1 MGRDRSLDLL
11 WRFERTYG
19 AYLRKVRRAVATED
33 FTVADM
39 RVIDELG
46 LAKGCGSGAWL
57 ADNLALDTGYVCR
70 ILKKL
75 QAYGLVTP
83 RASDHDRRMREWALT
98 KQGQAFAE
106 SIEREHR
113 EHARGALEGLDAGEE
128 RRLVDAMKTIEE
140 ILSADTRRRLTRG

>member
-46 LAKGCGSGAWL
+46 LAKGCGSGA
-57 ADNLALDTGYVCR
+57 
-70 ILKKL
+70 
-75 QAYGLVTP
+75 
-83 RASDHDRRMREWALT
+83 
-98 KQGQAFAE
+98 
-106 SIEREHR
+106 
-113 EHARGALEGLDAGEE
+113 
-128 RRLVDAMKTIEE
+128 
-140 ILSADTRRRLTRG
+140 